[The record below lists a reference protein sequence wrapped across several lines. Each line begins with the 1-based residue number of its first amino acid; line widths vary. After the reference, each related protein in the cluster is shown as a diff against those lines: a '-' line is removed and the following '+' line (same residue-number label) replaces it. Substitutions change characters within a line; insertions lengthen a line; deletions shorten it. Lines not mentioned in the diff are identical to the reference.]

1 MLSASIKISNINYE
15 KTLQN
20 IFPMIREK
28 IKSAESKNMII
39 RFFKKLDD
47 AALPVLLG
55 IMNHLPED
63 IKNELLVLCLDTYS
77 SKIQEKLNEGLEK
90 NSYGKYMNVGRVS
103 IVQEG
108 NFLYLWIGQVQVD
121 YKGLVKEKLTGKFG
135 SFASLFVGEKL
146 ESMALEILETDV
158 SKKKLIELTEDVL
171 DKYGLVMDLTDI
183 QIIKDKKEIGDFIE
197 AETHLVLSEKME
209 NAIMDA
215 LAGYLKNKESNEIT
229 FVN

>member
-1 MLSASIKISNINYE
+1 MLSASIKISDINYE
-15 KTLQN
+15 KTFQN
-20 IFPMIREK
+20 IFPMIREN
-28 IKSAESKNMII
+28 IKTTESDNLVL

-77 SKIQEKLNEGLEK
+77 GKIQEKLNEGLET
-90 NSYGKYMNVGRVS
+90 NSYGKYLNVGRVS

-108 NFLYLWIGQVQVD
+108 KFLYLWIGQVEVD
-121 YKGLVKEKLTGKFG
+121 YKGLVKERMAGMIGNFV
-135 SFASLFVGEKL
+135 SFFAGEKL
-146 ESMALEILETDV
+146 ENIALDILESEI
-158 SKKKLIELTEDVL
+158 SKKKLMELAKDAL
-171 DKYGLVMDLTDI
+171 DKYGIVMDLTDI
-183 QIIKDKKEIGDFIE
+183 QLIKYKEESGDYIE
-197 AETHLVLSEKME
+197 AEPHLVLSERME

-215 LAGYLKNKESNEIT
+215 LAGYLKDKESS

>member
-1 MLSASIKISNINYE
+1 MLSASIKISDINYE
-15 KTLQN
+15 KTFQN

-28 IKSAESKNMII
+28 IKSTESKNMII

-90 NSYGKYMNVGRVS
+90 NSYGKYMNVGRVL

-121 YKGLVKEKLTGKFG
+121 YKGLVKEKLTGKLG
-135 SFASLFVGEKL
+135 SFVSFFAGEKL
-146 ESMALEILETDV
+146 ENIALDMLESEI
-158 SKKKLIELTEDVL
+158 SKKKLMELTKDAL
-171 DKYGLVMDLTDI
+171 DKYGIVMDLTDI
-183 QIIKDKKEIGDFIE
+183 QLIKDKEESGDYIE
-197 AETHLVLSEKME
+197 AEPHLVLSERME

-215 LAGYLKNKESNEIT
+215 LAGYLKDKEAS